1 MRAVATADASS
12 SSSAAGSRTQA
23 ACRIE
28 LRFIALGALES
39 KGGVATPGPFIRPA
53 RFFGK
58 GNRLGPRC
66 PPNLFGRRN
75 LARSCRKRATAL
87 WPIDRFRGGKDMRSV
102 EKGAGY
108 CIRRTDTDSDLPPP
122 GITRVSLNREHYY
135 ANPNPLA
142 VSASKSRG
150 TVSVFAVPT
159 ATSVGDFRQLQPPPD
174 WVAPFYP
181 TDVRR
186 SARAYARIAD
196 AVKVSSNRSLVKER
210 GGFPSQ
216 HP

>member
-1 MRAVATADASS
+1 MK
-12 SSSAAGSRTQA
+12 
-23 ACRIE
+23 CR
-28 LRFIALGALES
+28 LLH
-39 KGGVATPGPFIRPA
+39 PA
-53 RFFGK
+53 
-58 GNRLGPRC
+58 
-66 PPNLFGRRN
+66 
-75 LARSCRKRATAL
+75 
-87 WPIDRFRGGKDMRSV
+87 
-102 EKGAGY
+102 
-108 CIRRTDTDSDLPPP
+108 TDTDSDLPPP

-150 TVSVFAVPT
+150 TVSGVRGPH
-159 ATSVGDFRQLQPPPD
+159 GDFRGRLPVITPPPD

-210 GGFPSQ
+210 EVSLATPIVYQSRAIMSTTFFKKISTATVSREYRYTGYRFGSIPQVGFSYLALPRISRFSRVLNEMIAQ
-216 HP
+216 